1 MSFSGDVREELEGK
15 YAEARHCNLAE
26 LSAFLIFNG
35 CFFINK
41 YGIPSIKFHTENVI
55 VARKCFTLLE
65 KTFNI
70 DKDVLVRRN
79 MKNGNLNY
87 DIFLSGEEVLAI
99 KNAMIRSVCCKRAF
113 IRGAYIAGGSMSD
126 PNSSYHFEIV
136 CDNQGTAER
145 IRGYIR
151 DFNLDARIV
160 TRKKAF
166 VVYLKE
172 ADSIVEILRNMEAH
186 KALMEFENVRI
197 YKDVANNINR
207 VVNCETA
214 NIGKTVSAAVKQT
227 EDIKLIK
234 EMLGFEKLPQ
244 NLREVALARLEFPE
258 ASLRELGQHLV
269 NPVGKSGVNH
279 RLRKLSE
286 IADRLRDSTGGNK
299 NA

>member
-15 YAEARHCNLAE
+15 CAEARHCNLAE

-35 CFFINK
+35 SFFINK
-41 YGIPSIKFHTENVI
+41 FNKPSIKFHTENVI
-55 VARKCFTLLE
+55 LARKCFTLIE

-79 MKNGNLNY
+79 MKHGSCSY
-87 DIFLSGEEVLAI
+87 DIFLSGEELLAI
-99 KNAMIRSVCCKRAF
+99 KNAVIRSSCCKRSF

-136 CDNQGTAER
+136 CNNSETAEKLQ
-145 IRGYIR
+145 GYIN
-151 DFNLDARIV
+151 DFGLDARIV
-160 TRKKAF
+160 TRKKTY

-172 ADSIVEILRNMEAH
+172 ADSIVEILNVMEAH
-186 KALMEFENVRI
+186 RALMEFENVRI
-197 YKDVANNINR
+197 YKGVANAINR
-207 VVNCETA
+207 KVNCETA

-227 EDIKLIK
+227 EDIRLIQ
-234 EMLGFEKLPQ
+234 EMIGFEKLPQ
-244 NLREVALARLEFPE
+244 NLRDVAAARLEFPE
-258 ASLRELGQHLV
+258 ASLKELGQHLE

-286 IADRLRDSTGGNK
+286 IADRLRESVGGY
-299 NA
+299 